1 MMKKLTSLVGYMKA
15 PKATYLIKHPI
26 KGPKNLLALRGA
38 KAMLNTKRAAMTA
51 AGVVAG
57 AAAIPM
63 AILARK
69 KMKD

>member
-1 MMKKLTSLVGYMKA
+1 MMKKLTSLLGYMKA
-15 PKATYLIKHPI
+15 PRATYLAKHPV

-38 KAMLNTKRAAMTA
+38 RSMLKTKGAAVTA
-51 AGVVAG
+51 GIVAG